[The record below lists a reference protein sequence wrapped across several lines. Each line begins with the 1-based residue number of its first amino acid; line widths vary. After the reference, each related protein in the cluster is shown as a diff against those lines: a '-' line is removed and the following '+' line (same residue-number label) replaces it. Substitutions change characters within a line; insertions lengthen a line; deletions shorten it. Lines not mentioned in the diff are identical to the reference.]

1 MRTKRPRSGWRTAAL
16 AIAASVA
23 LPASVILPG
32 TVAAADP
39 VPVAAAEPVAQA
51 AQEAGRSDARFETV
65 AFAEAKRTGKRVE
78 ILDRREEAAEYFA
91 NPDGSTTR
99 RTYGAPKWT
108 RFEGRWK
115 PVDARLVKKADGS
128 VGPAAPTYQISFSG
142 GGAQPLATLAKKGK
156 KLALT
161 WPTALPTPV
170 VEGDTATYANV
181 LPGVDLKLIAEVDGF
196 AQHLVVNNAEAAAN
210 PALRSLKMGVKTEG
224 VTLTEGPGNKLL
236 AKDRNG
242 TTVFG
247 APGPKMWEQPKT
259 DSEEKRQQAGAKA
272 RTKAGAAPS
281 AGAADATAAQ
291 PDSAP
296 VAADVSGDTLTLT
309 PDPKL
314 LAEADQFPLVIDPI
328 FGDGDR
334 LKWAVIYSATP
345 GADYP
350 NGAGWTSST
359 PADEPRVGYNGTG
372 DTRSFFAMNTNGLQ
386 GATILDAKFAVS
398 QTHTWTCNVSDAGP
412 TELWSA
418 GGIMVNAPTW
428 TNQDPYWGAKLDSD
442 SFAGGNDTFCP
453 GDLGHD
459 FTSTALTN
467 YVQQAAS
474 NNWTVTHFGL
484 RTPTRGDSNTFKR
497 FKNDPQLEVTYNYKP
512 TVDDRDAYEGS
523 WVPSGDGNK
532 LVPCNSYIGNS
543 GIALTAKVSDRDG
556 GNVDAIFSV
565 KNSAGTAIS
574 FSPNVHWKRVT
585 SGKWASVT
593 MPAKNLANGTYT
605 WSVYAADYEATGSQ
619 SPPTASCS
627 FTVDTKGP
635 NLPVTVRD
643 TDGTPAGEA
652 TDKYQAR
659 KPVTF
664 KFSNTVSDVAGYCW
678 TVDRP
683 VSVSGER
690 CSNGSWVNAGT
701 DTSNTSTVTI
711 TPSGYPASTLY
722 VVAYDAAGN
731 HSPVDGGHETVEL
744 SMTKSDFV
752 YEPGVTPV
760 TPGTYPQDRR
770 GDLSGD
776 GFADFVATNP
786 DGKLMLYKGNGT
798 LGPMAAAVEVGT
810 GGWGGALIAHRGDLQ
825 GFTGPTAAPDGYED
839 FLVRLSNNRLYL
851 YPGDGLG
858 APRYY
863 ARQEVDH
870 PSQADWRG
878 LKQVVMPG
886 NIDGKPGNDLI
897 TTECIWDASNYCGNA
912 ELLLYSGRGVA
923 GGGQNQTDPFDLANP
938 TVLGTGGWRDFTN
951 LAMDDLTGD
960 GVADIVGRYPADGK
974 LYLYPGC
981 LDKPECATGY
991 RLGARTAYGTG
1002 WNSRPLLTS
1011 PGNIQGT
1018 VKATSVT
1025 INDEGVNKTYNFKQF
1040 APTAGE
1046 EYGDFWATTPAD
1058 PDTLVEYVDAS
1069 GNPASR
1075 LCPTGCLLTYPGGPS
1090 WHRLPQLSG
1099 TGAWATTITGIF

>member
-1 MRTKRPRSGWRTAAL
+1 MRTRRPRSGWRTAAL
-16 AIAASVA
+16 AIATSVA
-23 LPASVILPG
+23 LPASVIVPG
-32 TVAAADP
+32 SVAAADS

-51 AQEAGRSDARFETV
+51 SQEAGRSEARFEEA
-65 AFAEAKRTGKRVE
+65 AFAEAKRTGEQVE
-78 ILDRREEAAEYFA
+78 ILDRREETAEYFA
-91 NPDGSTTR
+91 NSDGSTTR

-108 RFEGRWK
+108 RYEGRWK
-115 PVDARLVKKADGS
+115 PADDRLVKKEDGS
-128 VGPAAPTYQISFSG
+128 VAPAAPTYQISFSG
-142 GGAQPLATLAKKGK
+142 GGDQPLATMVKEGK

-161 WPTALPTPV
+161 WPTTLPAPV
-170 VEGDTATYANV
+170 VEGDTATYVGV
-181 LPGVDLKLIAEVDGF
+181 LPDVDLKLIAEADGF

-210 PALRSLKMGVKTEG
+210 PALRSLTMGVETEG
-224 VTLTEGPGNKLL
+224 VTLAEGPDNSLL

-242 TTVFG
+242 ATVFG
-247 APGPKMWEQPKT
+247 APSPKMWEQPET
-259 DSEEKRQQAGAKA
+259 SPEENGQQAGSKTNSA
-272 RTKAGAAPS
+272 AAPS
-281 AGAADATAAQ
+281 ADADAAAQ
-291 PDSAP
+291 PDSAA
-296 VAADVSGDTLTLT
+296 VAVDVSGDALTLT
-309 PDPKL
+309 PDPTL

-328 FGDGDR
+328 FGDGDS

-345 GADYP
+345 SADYP
-350 NGAGWTSST
+350 NGSGWTSST
-359 PADEPRVGYNGTG
+359 PANEPRVGYNGTG
-372 DTRSFFAMNTNGLQ
+372 DTRSFFAMRTDGLQ
-386 GATILDAKFAVS
+386 GATILDAKFAVT
-398 QTHTWTCNVSDAGP
+398 QTHTWTCNVNDAGP

-418 GGIMVNAPTW
+418 GGIISTAPTW
-428 TNQDPYWGAKLDSD
+428 NSQDSYWGAKLDSD
-442 SFAGGNDTFCP
+442 SFAGGHDTFCP
-453 GDLGHD
+453 SDLGHD

-467 YVQQAAS
+467 YVQKAAT

-497 FKNDPQLEVTYNYKP
+497 FKNNPQLEVTYNYKP
-512 TVDDRDAYEGS
+512 TVDDRDAYEGT

-532 LVPCNSYIGNS
+532 PVPCGSYIGNS

-574 FSPNVHWKRVT
+574 FYPNTHWKRVT

-593 MPAKNLANGTYT
+593 MPAKNLPNGKYT
-605 WSVYAADYEATGSQ
+605 WSVYAADYEAPGSQ
-619 SPPTASCS
+619 SAPTASCS
-627 FTVDTKGP
+627 FIVDTKGP
-635 NLPVTVRD
+635 HLPVTVRD
-643 TDGTPAGEA
+643 MDGTLAGQE

-664 KFSNTVSDVAGYCW
+664 KFSNTVADVAGYCW

-683 VSVSGER
+683 VSLSGER
-690 CSNGSWVNAGT
+690 CSNGSWIKAGT
-701 DTSNTSTVTI
+701 DAANTATVTL
-711 TPSGYPASTLY
+711 TPSGYPKSTLY
-722 VVAYDAAGN
+722 VGAYDAAGN
-731 HSPVDGGHETVEL
+731 HSPIDGGLETVEL

-752 YEPGVTPV
+752 YELGVTPV

-770 GDLSGD
+770 GDLNGD

-825 GFTGPTAAPDGYED
+825 GFTGATAAPDGYED

-863 ARQEVDH
+863 ARQEIDH
-870 PSQADWRG
+870 PAQADWRG
-878 LKQVVMPG
+878 LKQIVMPG

-897 TTECIWDASNYCGNA
+897 TTECIWDASKNCVNA
-912 ELLLYSGRGVA
+912 ELLLYSGRGIA
-923 GGGQNQTDPFDLANP
+923 GGGQNQTDPFDFANP
-938 TVLGTGGWRDFTN
+938 TVIGTGGWRDFTN

-960 GVADIVGRYPADGK
+960 GVADIVGRYPSDGK

-981 LDKPECATGY
+981 LNKPECATGY
-991 RLGARTAYGTG
+991 RLGAPSTYGTG

-1018 VKATSVT
+1018 VTATSTT
-1025 INDEGVNKTYNFKQF
+1025 INDEGTIKTYHFKQF
-1040 APTAGE
+1040 VPTAGE

-1058 PDTLVEYVDAS
+1058 PDTAVAYVDAS
-1069 GNPASR
+1069 GNATSR
-1075 LCPTGCLLTYPGGPS
+1075 LCPTGCLLTYPGGPTT
-1090 WHRLPQLSG
+1090 HRPPQLVG
-1099 TGAWATTITGIF
+1099 TGAWATSITGIF